1 MEAVAFQALIAD
13 VFAEVCDMNAT
24 KGKDY
29 AVPEDALAHL
39 REQAAEFDLSPEMVW
54 GVLARKHW
62 TAIVSYV
69 KRGQVHS
76 EPIESRV
83 IDLILYLIM
92 LLALTR
98 ETTKANTN
106 VYIQPVGHR

>member
-1 MEAVAFQALIAD
+1 MEAAAFEALIAE
-13 VFAEVCDMNAT
+13 VFVQVTVMNAT

-39 REQAAEFDLSPEMVW
+39 HEQAAEFCISPELVW

-69 KRGQVHS
+69 KHGQVHS
-76 EPIESRV
+76 EPIQSRI

-92 LLALTR
+92 LLALADQP
-98 ETTKANTN
+98 KATVDFNKSFRN
-106 VYIQPVGHR
+106 